1 MDAPTHESRPVQ
13 IKIKVASTQSCSLR
27 HSQSLLDCVVG
38 ERKKAFFYMST
49 NWLSE
54 MLTVVPSINHPT
66 LFLASLLT
74 SLTAF
79 LGQAKQNAGDK
90 FTEGAYRE

>member
-1 MDAPTHESRPVQ
+1 ME
-13 IKIKVASTQSCSLR
+13 
-27 HSQSLLDCVVG
+27 
-38 ERKKAFFYMST
+38 ERKKAFFICQPT
-49 NWLSE
+49 DAQE

-66 LFLASLLT
+66 LFSASLLA

-90 FTEGAYRE
+90 FTEGAHRE